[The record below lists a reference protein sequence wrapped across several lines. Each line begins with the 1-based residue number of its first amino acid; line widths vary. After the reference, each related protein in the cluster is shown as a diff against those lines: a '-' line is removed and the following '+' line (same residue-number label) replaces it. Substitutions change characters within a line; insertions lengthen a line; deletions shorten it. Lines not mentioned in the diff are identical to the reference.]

1 MRDGGEKTERPDRGG
16 DEGEARWGRE
26 PEVEGDEREV
36 RWKRQMEMAEGRSER
51 EEINGQARWR
61 TNCEA

>member
-36 RWKRQMEMAEGRSER
+36 RWKRQMEMAEGR
-51 EEINGQARWR
+51 
-61 TNCEA
+61 